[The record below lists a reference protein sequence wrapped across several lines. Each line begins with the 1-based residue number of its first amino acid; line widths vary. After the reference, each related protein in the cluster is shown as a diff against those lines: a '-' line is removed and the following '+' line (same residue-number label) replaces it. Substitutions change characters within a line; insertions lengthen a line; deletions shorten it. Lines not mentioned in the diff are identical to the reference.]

1 MLMDNQTTAILE
13 NVTLFFLNEQF
24 KGVLEVNEVALL
36 SQSFI
41 QMSADTS
48 GRSRNV
54 RVMNGRRLRT
64 LPKTLRNSDEEMV
77 RLLAERSLLAVLSV
91 DGMIS
96 NWTALNET
104 HDDQEVKSD
113 DSISTV
119 LSQDISS
126 NYEEFMIALA
136 NESDFFSSASP
147 RTTTSAATESEST
160 SGSPTNLKLVVICGC
175 VVAFVAL
182 AGSKFYLERKSK
194 SKRRRR
200 RLKHDDNSEES
211 AYDLSRV
218 TKSGEDQING
228 EESSSG
234 AENDIEEVETCDEG
248 CACLM
253 PMDLKSPK
261 KAKIDARM
269 TSLLDQVC
277 LLFMVNVTTS
287 HAHPNILLLY
297 CCCCCSTTFY
307 RPILPRLNR
316 TKMKFLHWTCRR
328 SASRLPSNVRRT
340 IFTCSPIT
348 KPFRLRRR
356 MESSQTTI

>member
-1 MLMDNQTTAILE
+1 MDNQTSAILE

-24 KGVLEVNEVALL
+24 KGVLEVNAVALL
-36 SQSFI
+36 SQSFN
-41 QMSADTS
+41 QSSADTA
-48 GRSRNV
+48 GRSRSV
-54 RVMNGRRLRT
+54 RVLNGRRLRT
-64 LPKTLRNSDEEMV
+64 LPKTLRNSGEEMW

-96 NWTALNET
+96 NWTAVNET
-104 HDDQEVKSD
+104 NDDQEVESD

-136 NESDFFSSASP
+136 NESDFFPSASP
-147 RTTTSAATESEST
+147 QTTTSSAATESESS
-160 SGSPTNLKLVVICGC
+160 SGSPNLKLVIICGC

-200 RLKHDDNSEES
+200 LNHDDSSEES

-218 TKSGEDQING
+218 TKSGEDQNIG
-228 EESSSG
+228 DESLSG
-234 AENDIEEVETCDEG
+234 AENDMEEVETCDEG
-248 CACLM
+248 CACLI

-277 LLFMVNVTTS
+277 LLFMVI
-287 HAHPNILLLY
+287 ILLLAMRILTFCY
-297 CCCCCSTTFY
+297 LTVVVALQHSTGRF
-307 RPILPRLNR
+307 
-316 TKMKFLHWTCRR
+316 
-328 SASRLPSNVRRT
+328 
-340 IFTCSPIT
+340 
-348 KPFRLRRR
+348 FRD
-356 MESSQTTI
+356 